1 MNNFF
6 KKTKQIIASKF
17 TRGNDSY
24 HFFLIAIIFGV
35 ICGAIIILFNFLL
48 ELFKFGFSYVP
59 YFLAPIIAGLS
70 TSLLVKYGKYD
81 RIMGTGSDQFIKE
94 VTLSN
99 PEYKKIAN
107 LLAKAFATSWTFGSG
122 MICGR
127 EGPGLLIGA
136 NLGSLLSKKKRSDRH
151 IYSFIGAS
159 ACTAALLKA
168 PISGALFCS
177 ELPYYNHIHYKS
189 LIPSIISSTIAYII
203 FCLVFGFTPL
213 IETQLFSAS
222 PESINYVFLFPILIV
237 FGVFVGIFV
246 ILYIGVLNII
256 THHLKNRFEKKI
268 GLWILPLL
276 GGFGYGIFLL
286 VIIPF
291 MNFNYSN
298 ELIHPDLSFLSV
310 LTNFVHVIPWNHIL
324 VFLMVILIAIIL
336 SIGTMN
342 SAGIIMPL
350 LIVGALNG
358 GLFGIL
364 VYPEYAEL
372 FVMLGVSATLGAA
385 TKNPIAAIFIIVEM
399 TWVPMLFI
407 PAGITTVIAYTIS
420 GTTSI
425 IPGQLDVEKN

>member
-1 MNNFF
+1 MNNFL
-6 KKTKQIIASKF
+6 KKMKRIIVSKLALGKNF
-17 TRGNDSY
+17 Y
-24 HFFLIAIIFGV
+24 QYFFIAIFFGV
-35 ICGAIIILFNFLL
+35 LCGLIIILFNYLL
-48 ELFKFGFSYVP
+48 EFFKFGFSYVP
-59 YFLAPIIAGLS
+59 YFVAPIIAGLS
-70 TSLLVKYGKYD
+70 TSLLVKYGKYN

-107 LLAKAFATSWTFGSG
+107 LIAKAFATSWTFGSG

-136 NLGSLLSKKKRSDRH
+136 TLGSQLSKKKKIDKN

-168 PISGALFCS
+168 PISGALFCA

-213 IETQLFSAS
+213 ITTQLSSAT
-222 PESINYVFLFPILIV
+222 PKSINYILLFPIFIV
-237 FGVFVGIFV
+237 FGVYIGIFV
-246 ILYIGVLNII
+246 IFYIGILKII
-256 THHLKNRFEKKI
+256 TNQFKKQFKKKI
-268 GLWILPLL
+268 GLWILPFL
-276 GGFGYGIFLL
+276 GGIGYGIFLF

-291 MNFNYSN
+291 INFNYSN
-298 ELIHPDLSFLSV
+298 ELIHPDVTFLSV
-310 LTNFVHVIPWNHIL
+310 LTNFIQNIPWNHLLI
-324 VFLMVILIAIIL
+324 FLIVIIIAIIL

-350 LIVGALNG
+350 MIVGAING
-358 GLFGIL
+358 GLFGVL
-364 VYPEYAEL
+364 VYPENAEL

-385 TKNPIAAIFIIVEM
+385 TNNPIAAIFIIVEM
-399 TWVPMLFI
+399 TWVPILFI

-425 IPGQLDVEKN
+425 ISGQLDVEKI